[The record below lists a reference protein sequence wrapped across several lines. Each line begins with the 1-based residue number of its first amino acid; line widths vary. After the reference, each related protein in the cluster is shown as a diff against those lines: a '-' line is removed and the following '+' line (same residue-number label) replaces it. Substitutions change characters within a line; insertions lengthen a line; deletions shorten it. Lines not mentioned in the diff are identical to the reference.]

1 MTVLFTIIHVIVSI
15 FLIFVILIQSS
26 KGAEMGA
33 AFGGSSQ
40 TIFGSRGAGSLMSK
54 ITTISAVV
62 FMVTSLVL
70 AVVATK
76 SNSVIK
82 KTMPLEQK
90 TGAPLQQG
98 PIQSAPQ
105 QAPASQIPAP
115 QTQNQQ
121 TQTPQQNT
129 QPAK

>member
-1 MTVLFTIIHVIVSI
+1 MTVLFTIIHVIVSV

-54 ITTISAVV
+54 ITTISAVI
-62 FMVTSLVL
+62 FMLTSLLL
-70 AVVATK
+70 AVVSTK

-82 KTMPLEQK
+82 KTIPLEQK
-90 TGAPLQQG
+90 TGTPLQQG
-98 PIQSAPQ
+98 PIQPAPQ
-105 QAPASQIPAP
+105 AQVP
-115 QTQNQQ
+115 QTQNPQAPAQ
-121 TQTPQQNT
+121 TQPPQQNT

>member
-82 KTMPLEQK
+82 KTIPLEQK
-90 TGAPLQQG
+90 TGTPLQQG

-105 QAPASQIPAP
+105 AQIPQAPA
-115 QTQNQQ
+115 QTQP
-121 TQTPQQNT
+121 PQQNT

>member
-1 MTVLFTIIHVIVSI
+1 MIVLLTILHVIVSV
-15 FLIFVILIQSS
+15 FLIFVILIQNS

-40 TIFGSRGAGSLMSK
+40 TIFGSRGANSLMSK

-62 FMVTSLVL
+62 FMLTSLLL

-98 PIQSAPQ
+98 PIQPAP
-105 QAPASQIPAP
+105 QAPA
-115 QTQNQQ
+115 QTQP
-121 TQTPQQNT
+121 PQQNT

>member
-1 MTVLFTIIHVIVSI
+1 MTVLFTIIHVIVSV

-90 TGAPLQQG
+90 TGIPLQQG
-98 PIQSAPQ
+98 PIQ
-105 QAPASQIPAP
+105 PAP
-115 QTQNQQ
+115 QPQIPQPQNPLIPAQ
-121 TQTPQQNT
+121 TLTPQQNT

>member
-82 KTMPLEQK
+82 KTIPLEQK
-90 TGAPLQQG
+90 TGTPLQQG

-105 QAPASQIPAP
+105 QAPASQTPQAPA
-115 QTQNQQ
+115 QTQ
-121 TQTPQQNT
+121 PLQQNT

>member
-1 MTVLFTIIHVIVSI
+1 MTVLLTILHVIVSI
-15 FLIFVILIQSS
+15 FLIFVILIQNS

-40 TIFGSRGAGSLMSK
+40 TIFGSRGAGTLMSK
-54 ITTISAVV
+54 ITTISAVI
-62 FMVTSLVL
+62 FMLTSLLL

-82 KTMPLEQK
+82 KTLPLEQK
-90 TGAPLQQG
+90 TGTPLQQG

-105 QAPASQIPAP
+105 QQTPASQ
-115 QTQNQQ
+115 TQQ

>member
-1 MTVLFTIIHVIVSI
+1 MIVLLTILHVIVSV
-15 FLIFVILIQSS
+15 FLIFVILIQNS

-40 TIFGSRGAGSLMSK
+40 TIFGSRGANSLMSK
-54 ITTISAVV
+54 VTTISAVV
-62 FMVTSLVL
+62 FMLTSLVL
-70 AVVATK
+70 AVVANK
-76 SNSVIK
+76 SNSIIK
-82 KTMPLEQK
+82 KTMPIEQK

-105 QAPASQIPAP
+105 QAPAP
-115 QTQNQQ
+115 QTP
-121 TQTPQQNT
+121 TPQQNT